1 MAAVLSIQENKEL
14 EEMKLQMLRARAAK
28 AVNDL
33 NSDKLID
40 GDAFFDELEHAQN
53 RLNILEGIARGEKAA
68 LESRVYSEQEAAEK
82 LDKWLK

>member
-1 MAAVLSIQENKEL
+1 MSIQENKEL

-33 NSDKLID
+33 NSDKFID
-40 GDAFFDELEHAQN
+40 GDAFFDQLEHVQN
-53 RLNILEGIARGEKAA
+53 RLNILEGIEWGEKAV
-68 LESRVYSEQEAAEK
+68 LETRVYWESEAEEK